1 MSDAVDFLRADK
13 QKILLQID
21 IKIFWLVYSSIP
33 KVAKIAILQCL
44 KNISKKKVRAEVDF
58 LDADKQQS
66 FQQVDFNFWAS
77 KFPDMSKQPNMSK
90 EPKKGRSLNFCDILT
105 KSITTAFV
113 FYCDAKHPNTLQ
125 GSSHGHCY
133 FFLGGCGQNWVWPF
147 RSWNSKICC
156 ISRLNWWNELIF
168 FAFWYEFRVGM
179 VKNGWELLD
188 HMKL

>member
-77 KFPDMSKQPNMSK
+77 KFPDMSK
-90 EPKKGRSLNFCDILT
+90 
-105 KSITTAFV
+105 
-113 FYCDAKHPNTLQ
+113 
-125 GSSHGHCY
+125 
-133 FFLGGCGQNWVWPF
+133 
-147 RSWNSKICC
+147 
-156 ISRLNWWNELIF
+156 
-168 FAFWYEFRVGM
+168 
-179 VKNGWELLD
+179 
-188 HMKL
+188 